1 MQSALYKRAVI
12 IAVIVGSILNL
23 INQFD
28 ALLGPA
34 DFNVVKALLTYCVPF
49 IVSIVSS
56 KITLKSVEKNMVAP
70 ECPEDTAGLVCR
82 DTLSEARGKVQSM
95 RSNAGNVNQAS
106 RKRLA
111 FAESVVD
118 QAHEVTSGSCEL
130 AKLAEVS
137 QEQIH
142 SVHGNFNLMNKRQ
155 TEFMAEFSQA
165 SEWAD
170 NLKESIDNLSQQFS
184 QIENMASSITS
195 LSDKTNLLALNAS
208 IEAARAGEFGRGFAV
223 VAEEVKG
230 LANKSGEDAQRI
242 NALMGELS
250 STSTKLADD
259 AKLFAESMSKM
270 QENTSHEE
278 AEQVA
283 VSIDQIRSA
292 ATDVHDRAQWQIA
305 EMEKMAEKVKQL
317 AEDAKAAV
325 DGSANNMELSDSLLT
340 DLQHVVKAS

>member
-12 IAVIVGSILNL
+12 IAVIVGTILNL
-23 INQFD
+23 INQYD
-28 ALLGPA
+28 ALFGSKE
-34 DFNVVKALLTYCVPF
+34 FNVIKALLTYCVPF

-56 KITLKSVEKNMVAP
+56 QITLKSVAKNMVAH

-82 DTLSEARGKVQSM
+82 DTLSGAREKVQSM
-95 RSNAGNVNQAS
+95 RNNAGNVNHAS
-106 RKRLA
+106 KKRLA
-111 FAESVVD
+111 FSEAVVD
-118 QAHEVTSGSCEL
+118 QAHEVTTGSCEL

-142 SVHGNFNLMNKRQ
+142 SVHNNFNLMNKRQ
-155 TEFMAEFSQA
+155 TEFRTEFSQA
-165 SEWAD
+165 SDWAA
-170 NLKESIDNLSQQFS
+170 NLKESIDNLSHQFS

-208 IEAARAGEFGRGFAV
+208 IESARAGEFGRGFAV

-230 LANKSGEDAQRI
+230 LANKSGEDAQQI

-250 STSTKLADD
+250 STSTRLEDD
-259 AKLFAESMSKM
+259 SRLFAESMSKM
-270 QENTSHEE
+270 QENTSQEE

-283 VSIDQIRSA
+283 VAIDQIRSA
-292 ATDVHDRAQWQIA
+292 ASDVHGRAQWQIA
-305 EMEKMAEKVKQL
+305 EMEKVAGKVQQL

-325 DGSANNMELSDSLLT
+325 EGSANNMELSEGLIQ